1 MKYISFT
8 YVDAKTGVPC
18 LIAPTRNGPAN
29 PPVAGL
35 LFGFALESRYP
46 TSHPLFYG
54 TCDDAADTAIPGV
67 LAVIDQTEYDQAL
80 AAELNARRAVIS
92 CSPAQG
98 RLALLQ
104 FGMLDALEAWVA
116 TQSRAVQIEYAA
128 RTVWQRTWPL
138 VASAGSAMNLSDDQM
153 DELFALAAT
162 L

>member
-1 MKYISFT
+1 MKYLSFT

-29 PPVAGL
+29 PSVAGL

-46 TSHPLFYG
+46 TAHPVFYG
-54 TCDDAADTAIPGV
+54 ACDDAADTAVPGV
-67 LAVIDQTEYDQAL
+67 LAVMDQTEYDQAL
-80 AAELNARRAVIS
+80 AAELNARRAAMS

-104 FGMLDALEAWVA
+104 VGMLDALEAWVA

-138 VASAGSAMNLSDDQM
+138 VASAGTALGLSEAQM
-153 DELFALAAT
+153 DELFALAAS